1 MQSWPGGR
9 ALRAQ
14 FEHQALVGLLSPNSS
29 HRMVQVLPGELGS
42 HGVEGTPHLDKP

>member
-1 MQSWPGGR
+1 MQSWPVCR

-14 FEHQALVGLLSPNSS
+14 FEHQALVGLSPNSS